1 MGTSTMLG
9 GGGFDG
15 AGLESSRFGS
25 AEGLTERTKTS
36 ADEVAVFETQR
47 HFCRK
52 NSDGPA
58 IHPKPRFWLGVNL
71 AETGRAADSE

>member
-1 MGTSTMLG
+1 MVRGWNHQDL
-9 GGGFDG
+9 
-15 AGLESSRFGS
+15 AARR
-25 AEGLTERTKTS
+25 AARQRTKTS

>member
-1 MGTSTMLG
+1 VGLRWCGVGIIKIWQRG
-9 GGGFDG
+9 GR
-15 AGLESSRFGS
+15 L
-25 AEGLTERTKTS
+25 AEGTKTL